1 MHSCPTEIFD
11 GIKTASF
18 SKNEAGK
25 NPGIPP
31 FLGITEN
38 DAASRK
44 MMLFS
49 PRIQNGIISGVM
61 PKRAGK
67 RWIFACIKT
76 ASKRH
81 HTGFAYRHHHASTP
95 YRKGVEMMQAAF
107 CRVVLQAW
115 TEGVSPPAR
124 DFRNAPRGSGWP
136 LGAASERDRPPARSD
151 ALIPEHIRRDYVFAP
166 ENPSNLPMQRR
177 KARSPWP
184 IMQQIM
190 RRRDECT
197 LATGLASPALRRVE
211 LPGHPLRRE
220 DGGVPAPGPQGP
232 RASMKRTGGAANSPD
247 ELTRIPKI
255 FCSPHMRPLEA

>member
-11 GIKTASF
+11 GIKTASRTQN
-18 SKNEAGK
+18 SANK

-31 FLGITEN
+31 FFGITAN

-44 MMLFS
+44 IMPFL
-49 PRIQNGIISGVM
+49 PRIQNGIIPAVM

-67 RWIFACIKT
+67 RWVFGCIKT

-107 CRVVLQAW
+107 CGVVLQAW

-124 DFRNAPRGSGWP
+124 DFRNAPRGLGHP
-136 LGAASERDRPPARSD
+136 LGAASEWDPPTHSD
-151 ALIPEHIRRDYVFAP
+151 AFIPEHIRRDYVFAP
-166 ENPSNLPMQRR
+166 ANPSNLPMQRR

-184 IMQQIM
+184 IMQRIM
-190 RRRDECT
+190 RRRDECGPRN
-197 LATGLASPALRRVE
+197 GLASSALRRTD

-220 DGGVPAPGPQGP
+220 TRGCAGGVGADWQTFAV
-232 RASMKRTGGAANSPD
+232 RAGTHERRPF
-247 ELTRIPKI
+247 EITRIPKI
-255 FCSPHMRPLEA
+255 FCNPHMRPPEA